1 MKYIQKYYYI
11 LTGFI
16 AFVFYLL
23 TIAPSVI
30 QIDTGELA
38 AVQCTLGIA
47 HPTGYPL
54 FTILGYIFSL
64 IPLPLSKI
72 FQMNLLA
79 AIYCA
84 VAVSVFTFTSK
95 MVLDNLGSFQFVKI
109 PKEKTKR
116 KKKDSDKIV
125 QPVSLSPL
133 NFLNHIKSFQRF
145 LVDYFLHSVK
155 HFGFRVLL

>member
-1 MKYIQKYYYI
+1 MKYLQKYYYI

-16 AFVFYLL
+16 SFVLYLL

-54 FTILGYIFSL
+54 FTILGYVFSL
-64 IPLPLSKI
+64 LPLPVTKI

-79 AIYCA
+79 ALYCSA
-84 VAVSVFTFTSK
+84 AVSSVYFYSK
-95 MVLDNLGSFQFVKI
+95 NSFRQLEFI
-109 PKEKTKR
+109 
-116 KKKDSDKIV
+116 SI
-125 QPVSLSPL
+125 
-133 NFLNHIKSFQRF
+133 H
-145 LVDYFLHSVK
+145 
-155 HFGFRVLL
+155 

>member
-1 MKYIQKYYYI
+1 MKYLQKYYYI
-11 LTGFI
+11 FTGFVS
-16 AFVFYLL
+16 FVFYMF

-64 IPLPLSKI
+64 IPLPITKI

-79 AIYCA
+79 ALYCA
-84 VAVSVFTFTSK
+84 VAVSVFAFTIK
-95 MVLDNLGSFQFVKI
+95 LVLDNLNAFQFVKQ
-109 PKEKTKR
+109 
-116 KKKDSDKIV
+116 S
-125 QPVSLSPL
+125 
-133 NFLNHIKSFQRF
+133 
-145 LVDYFLHSVK
+145 
-155 HFGFRVLL
+155 